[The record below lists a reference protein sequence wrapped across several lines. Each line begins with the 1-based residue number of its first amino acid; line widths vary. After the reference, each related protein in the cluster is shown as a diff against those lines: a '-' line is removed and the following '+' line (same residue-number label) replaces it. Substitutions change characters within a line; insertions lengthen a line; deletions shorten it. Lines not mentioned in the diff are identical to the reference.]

1 MIACPACGLETPDGA
16 TECARCHLSTSLFDS
31 VREAAGDQ
39 ADRDPKYVQTI
50 GEILSQLGDEPA
62 SPGPE
67 TTSATGR
74 LAFPHRFPSP
84 AAAAEKAPVAE
95 PTGPSPRPLGTLP
108 ALPPAGEVPLL
119 LRQVN
124 DFLQLGRR
132 QGVDLAPF
140 TERARE
146 ALAVQD
152 RGILE
157 ALARDLFVFLA
168 AALTE
173 EYEGAVARRNEIAG
187 LVPTASPDVELEGCR
202 ASLALGDLAGAQ
214 RRLRHVEDALSDL
227 EEEWATVQ
235 ILVTEADLL
244 TVTIRELGGDP
255 GPALGP
261 LAEGQRRARAG
272 DRAGAEPVLAR
283 AALALW
289 TILNPIFQ
297 RDLGRLKEQLMKR
310 RAEGAD
316 VRPPTAYLRQ
326 LAADLRNRNF
336 ASAILTYRS
345 LRDSVAN
352 AEAAPGDQRG
362 AAAAPA
368 APPPG

>member
-31 VREAAGDQ
+31 VKEAAGDQ
-39 ADRDPKYVQTI
+39 ADQDPRFVQTI
-50 GEILSQLGDEPA
+50 GEILSQLGEEPGEGSA
-62 SPGPE
+62 SDGSS
-67 TTSATGR
+67 SAR
-74 LAFPHRFPSP
+74 LAFPHRFPSGASATRPAEP
-84 AAAAEKAPVAE
+84 AAE
-95 PTGPSPRPLGTLP
+95 PPGPTPRPVTTLP
-108 ALPPAGEVPLL
+108 ALPPAGEVPML

-132 QGVDLAPF
+132 QGVDLAPY
-140 TERARE
+140 TERAKE
-146 ALAVQD
+146 ALATQD
-152 RGILE
+152 RATLE
-157 ALARDLFVFLA
+157 SLARDLFVYLA

-173 EYEGAVARRNEIAG
+173 EYEEAITRRNELAG
-187 LVPTASPDVELEGCR
+187 LVPTSSPDVELEGCR

-214 RRLRHVEDALSDL
+214 RRLRHIEESLSDL
-227 EEEWATVQ
+227 EEQWATVQ
-235 ILVTEADLL
+235 ILVTESDLL

-289 TILNPIFQ
+289 TLLNPLFQ
-297 RDLGRLKEQLMKR
+297 RDLGRLRERLMQR
-310 RAEGAD
+310 RTEGLD
-316 VRPPTAYLRQ
+316 VRPAMANLRQ
-326 LAADLRNRNF
+326 LAGDLRHRNF

-345 LRDSVAN
+345 LREAVDPGVEPTGRADPDS
-352 AEAAPGDQRG
+352 
-362 AAAAPA
+362 AAAV
-368 APPPG
+368 PPG